1 MSEMPISRRF
11 ALQALM
17 ALGGGA
23 FSRALFADPNIAAR
37 APGGPEDL
45 SGALADPEPL
55 FAAPTRLDRIG
66 RVMTQVMVN
75 GKGPFRFVIDTGAS
89 RSTLAPHL
97 ARSLGL
103 KHSVGRNVMLNGVTG
118 AAEVPTVAVDSL
130 EIGALKFE
138 NQDLPVIFTSIMG
151 NADGILGV
159 AGFDDQ
165 RIDVDFKRDR
175 VSVLASN
182 GRRPHYSMVTARAER
197 DDNGLM
203 IVDVRV
209 GRRIK
214 AKAVIDTGAERTLGN
229 LALQNAMNK
238 GRKKR
243 QVVGAVVHGAT
254 PDIADGDVQE
264 IKEARIGDMTLT
276 NLEVIFA
283 DFHVFKLW
291 GLDQEPALLI
301 GMDMLGVLDRL
312 VIDYRATKSACSA
325 NAPPRASSRV
335 SAHTSVRTDASLL
348 ADGPAALS
356 CGLSCRT
363 PNSPRSAS
371 CATSARRSFARKSC
385 RRCNP
390 VVLRGAGGRLARGA
404 RRPRV
409 ARRPSLTTCAASTPA
424 PRPTP

>member
-1 MSEMPISRRF
+1 MRETLKGRRF

-17 ALGGGA
+17 ALGGGF
-23 FSRALFADPNIAAR
+23 FSRSLLAEPNFSTR
-37 APGGPEDL
+37 APGTPEDL

-89 RSTLAPHL
+89 RSTLSPHL
-97 ARSLGL
+97 AKSLGL
-103 KHSVGRNVMLNGVTG
+103 THSVGRNVMLNGVTG
-118 AAEVPTVAVDSL
+118 AAEVPTVAINSI

-138 NQDLPVIFTSIMG
+138 HQDLPVIFTSIMG

-175 VSVLASN
+175 VSVLESN
-182 GRRPHYSMVTARAER
+182 GRRPHYSMVTARAAR
-197 DDNGLM
+197 DVNGLM
-203 IVDVRV
+203 VVDVRV
-209 GRRIK
+209 GRHIK

-229 LALQNAMNK
+229 IALQNAMNK
-238 GRKKR
+238 GKR
-243 QVVGAVVHGAT
+243 HREPVSAVVHGAT

-291 GLDQEPALLI
+291 GLDKEPALLI

-312 VIDYRATKSACSA
+312 VIDYRRNEVSMYGQ
-325 NAPPRASSRV
+325 RASSRV
-335 SAHTSVRTDASLL
+335 
-348 ADGPAALS
+348 
-356 CGLSCRT
+356 
-363 PNSPRSAS
+363 
-371 CATSARRSFARKSC
+371 
-385 RRCNP
+385 
-390 VVLRGAGGRLARGA
+390 
-404 RRPRV
+404 V
-409 ARRPSLTTCAASTPA
+409 AR
-424 PRPTP
+424 

>member
-1 MSEMPISRRF
+1 MRETLKGRRF

-17 ALGGGA
+17 ALGGGF
-23 FSRALFADPNIAAR
+23 FSRSLFAEPNISMR
-37 APGGPEDL
+37 VPGSPEDL
-45 SGALADPEPL
+45 SGALAEPEPL

-97 ARSLGL
+97 ARALGL
-103 KHSVGRNVMLNGVTG
+103 KHSVGRNVILNGVTG

-138 NQDLPVIFTSIMG
+138 NQNLPVIFTSIMG

-159 AGFDDQ
+159 AGFQDQ
-165 RIDVDFKRDR
+165 RIDVDFKKDR
-175 VSVLASN
+175 VSVLVST
-182 GRRPHYSMVTARAER
+182 GRRPHYSMVTARAQR
-197 DDNGLM
+197 DANGLM
-203 IVDVRV
+203 ILDVKV

-214 AKAVIDTGAERTLGN
+214 AKAVVDTGAERTLGN

-238 GRKKR
+238 GRKR

-264 IKEARIGDMTLT
+264 IKEAKIGDLTLT

-312 VIDYRATKSACSA
+312 VIDYRRNEVSMYGE
-325 NAPPRASSRV
+325 RASSRV
-335 SAHTSVRTDASLL
+335 
-348 ADGPAALS
+348 
-356 CGLSCRT
+356 
-363 PNSPRSAS
+363 
-371 CATSARRSFARKSC
+371 
-385 RRCNP
+385 
-390 VVLRGAGGRLARGA
+390 
-404 RRPRV
+404 V
-409 ARRPSLTTCAASTPA
+409 ARDALRY
-424 PRPTP
+424 